1 MCLYTQENSI
11 TACGWS
17 CRAWLHFP
25 TLPLVGWSPYIF
37 RSQVTKAAAL
47 LQLAH
52 LFTVGESQLI
62 MMLKRLHLHSLI
74 LSPNSVNIM
83 ETSGFAAIG
92 FTVWANSCPQTHT
105 FKNKQLDISTNSF
118 DSLDFLLRK
127 YNSQSFKDMGFY
139 DTEIRVKAKK
149 NKWLEI
155 TFLV

>member
-1 MCLYTQENSI
+1 
-11 TACGWS
+11 
-17 CRAWLHFP
+17 
-25 TLPLVGWSPYIF
+25 
-37 RSQVTKAAAL
+37 
-47 LQLAH
+47 
-52 LFTVGESQLI
+52 
-62 MMLKRLHLHSLI
+62 
-74 LSPNSVNIM
+74 M

-149 NKWLEI
+149 KQVVRNHFFGVAETSTQKCLPS
-155 TFLV
+155 